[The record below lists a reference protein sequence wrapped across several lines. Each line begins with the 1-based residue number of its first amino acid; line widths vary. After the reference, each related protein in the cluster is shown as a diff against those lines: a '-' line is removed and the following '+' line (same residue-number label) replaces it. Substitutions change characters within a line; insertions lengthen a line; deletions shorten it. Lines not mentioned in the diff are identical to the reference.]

1 MTEPVRRV
9 AVLGP
14 GGERAAEATAGDVDV
29 YPRDVN
35 ARSGDVRTEDSRN
48 DEDARTDADLVTAV
62 EETDARVSSLRHAD
76 AIVAMG
82 ERAVSAAATAEVSAP
97 ILPVG
102 VGRLG
107 VDRPHAG
114 DAIRALVAG
123 RWRRTVHP
131 LCSVTI
137 GRDRSTRH
145 RSALDVTLLPRETAR
160 ISEYAVSFPS
170 GRSESFRSDGVVVA
184 TPLGSGGYADA
195 AGAPALEPGS
205 GLSITPIAPFRIHCD
220 RWVAAERVTLSIERD
235 EEPIELTVDGT
246 VCGTVPP
253 HEPIAVAVE
262 DRFDLISMPAEG
274 EGDGAADWKNSN
286 ESCTE

>member
-14 GGERAAEATAGDVDV
+14 GGEDAAGATAGDVDV
-29 YPRDVN
+29 RPRDV
-35 ARSGDVRTEDSRN
+35 DVRAD
-48 DEDARTDADLVTAV
+48 DARCGHVRADDADLLAAV
-62 EETDARVSSLRHAD
+62 EEADARVSSLRHAD
-76 AIVAMG
+76 AIVAVG
-82 ERAVSAAATAEVSAP
+82 GRAVSAAATAGVSAP

-107 VDRPHAG
+107 VDRPHAA
-114 DAIRALVAG
+114 DAVRALLAG
-123 RWRRTVHP
+123 RWQRTAHP
-131 LCSVTI
+131 LCSVTV
-137 GRDRSTRH
+137 GADRSTRH
-145 RSALDVTLLPRETAR
+145 RSVFDVTLMTRETAR

-170 GRSESFRSDGVVVA
+170 GRSESFRGDGVVVA

-220 RWVAAERVTLSIERD
+220 RWIAAERATLSIERD

-246 VCGTVPP
+246 ACGTVPP
-253 HEPIAVAVE
+253 HEPIGIAVE

-274 EGDGAADWKNSN
+274 EDDGAADWKNSN